1 MFRSEN
7 LQTLHYDA
15 KSYEGLGQF
24 VVTPHLASKKT
35 TKRNKNIIL
44 RTYKADWTLLS
55 YITQKG
61 QIFKK

>member
-44 RTYKADWTLLS
+44 RTYKAD
-55 YITQKG
+55 
-61 QIFKK
+61 